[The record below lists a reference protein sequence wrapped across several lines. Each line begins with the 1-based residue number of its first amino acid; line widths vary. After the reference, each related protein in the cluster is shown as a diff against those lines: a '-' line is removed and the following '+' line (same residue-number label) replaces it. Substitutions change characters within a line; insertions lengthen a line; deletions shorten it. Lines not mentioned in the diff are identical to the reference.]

1 MKDNARL
8 AIYTDYLYGRSGSGE
23 VRADRAFALFAGRLA
38 GAFERVIAI
47 GRLDPT
53 GEAAKYPIG
62 ERVEFVELPFYPALT
77 NVLAVLSAMARSV
90 RVYWRVLGEVD
101 VVWLLGPHPL
111 AVVFALIALARRRR
125 VVLGVRQDM
134 VPYMKARR
142 PGQRGLIFAAMALEG
157 AFRSLGRVCPVVVV
171 GPTIARNYRHS
182 KAVLDVAISLIP
194 GADVVE
200 PSVALARDFDGT
212 LKLLAVGRLDPE
224 KNPLILADILAALNA
239 GEARWRLIVC
249 GEGSLEDELA
259 ARLEQLGAA
268 GHAELR
274 GYVPNDQGLGELYR
288 SSHAFLHVSWTEG
301 LPQVL
306 LEALAAGLP
315 TVATD
320 VGGVGE
326 AIGDA
331 ALHVP
336 PGDPAAAVAAL
347 RRVAAE
353 AELREGLI
361 HAGHA
366 YVSDHTAEVES
377 RRVAR
382 FLRGEPAP

>member
-1 MKDNARL
+1 MSGGGSRL
-8 AIYTDYLYGRSGSGE
+8 AVYTDYLYGRKGDE
-23 VRADRAFALFAGRLA
+23 VRADRAFALFVGRLA
-38 GAFERVIAI
+38 AGFDRVIAV

-62 ERVEFVELPFYPALT
+62 ESVEFVELPFYAALT
-77 NVLAVLSAMARSV
+77 NAFAVLSAMARSL
-90 RVYWRVLGEVD
+90 RIYWRVLGEVD

-111 AVVFALIALARRRR
+111 AVAFALIALARRRR

-134 VPYMKARR
+134 VPYVRARR
-142 PGQRGLIFAAMALEG
+142 PGKRALLLVAMALEG
-157 AFRSLGRVCPVVVV
+157 SFRLLGRVCPVVVV

-182 KAVLDVAISLIP
+182 VAVLDVAISLIP
-194 GADVVE
+194 AADVVAPE
-200 PSVALARDFDGT
+200 IALSRDYGGT
-212 LKLLAVGRLDPE
+212 LTLLAVGRLDPE

-239 GEARWRLIVC
+239 AEDRWRLVVC
-249 GEGSLEDELA
+249 GEGSLQEELA
-259 ARLEQLGAA
+259 ARLLELGVADRA
-268 GHAELR
+268 DLR
-274 GYVPNDQGLGELYR
+274 GYVPNDQGLGDLYR
-288 SSHAFLHVSWTEG
+288 SSHVFLHVSWTEG

-326 AIGDA
+326 AIGPA

-347 RRVAAE
+347 GRIGGE
-353 AELREGLI
+353 AELRETLI
-361 HAGHA
+361 RAGHA
-366 YVSDHTAEVES
+366 YVSDHTAELES

-382 FLRGEPAP
+382 FLQGAAAS